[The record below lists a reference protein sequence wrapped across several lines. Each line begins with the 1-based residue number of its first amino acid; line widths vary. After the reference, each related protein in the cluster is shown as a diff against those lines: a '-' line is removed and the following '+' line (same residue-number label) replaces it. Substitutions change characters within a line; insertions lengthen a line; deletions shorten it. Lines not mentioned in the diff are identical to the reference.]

1 MPNSNIPI
9 RVAIYARVSTSEQAE
24 NGTSIENQLESLR
37 VYSKVQSWE
46 MAQEYVD
53 AGFTGKNSDRPALQ
67 QLIRD
72 AKSGLFT
79 KVVVYK
85 LDRFS
90 RSLRLLL
97 ELEETLKFNDVALLS
112 FKENIDTSTAI
123 GRTVFQVLGLVGEWE
138 REAIIERTKSGRLQ
152 RYKQGCWAGGKPS
165 YGYRYNRETKKLIV
179 DENEARVVHRIY
191 TEYKNGKSLCGV
203 TLLLNGEKIPTQN
216 SKFWKA
222 SVIRNILV
230 NPAYKGKLVVN
241 RHTHICNI
249 DKVDMTKAIVI
260 DVPPIVDEPLWD
272 AVQHRLDTNKA
283 VKPVKSNQLLQG
295 LITCGECGLNY
306 HPDKMGGVQYYMC
319 RGKLAIKHL
328 DGSPRCTSPNW
339 NKAKLEQEVWQRI
352 EDILNDPNKL
362 QPMLEETI
370 ANLREKDADLRAR
383 IMPIDER
390 LKQILDQKARLAES
404 WVKMSLTKDKQGEL
418 HRNLD
423 QEETRLKG
431 IRGAIDPAQI
441 DDMETT
447 AGMLR
452 LWQTQLTGVIWNTE
466 NEDGTKAKIMNKPH
480 EMVLSVVGLE
490 DLELTSLLGFPA
502 TRREI
507 LDRLQ
512 VHLYVFKDR
521 VEIKSVFEIAPVG
534 NHLCTSMRGLR

>member
-1 MPNSNIPI
+1 
-9 RVAIYARVSTSEQAE
+9 VSTSEQAE
-24 NGTSIENQLESLR
+24 NGTSIENQLENLR
-37 VYSKVQSWE
+37 GYCKAQSW
-46 MAQEYVD
+46 AITQEYVD

-67 QLIRD
+67 QLLRD
-72 AKSGLFT
+72 AKSGLFA

-90 RSLRLLL
+90 RNLRLML
-97 ELEETLKFNDVALLS
+97 ELEEKLKSHDVALLS
-112 FKENIDTSTAI
+112 LKESIDTSIAI

-138 REAIIERTKSGRLQ
+138 REAIIERTKSGRIQ
-152 RYKQGCWAGGKPS
+152 RYKQGCWAGGKPA
-165 YGYRYNRETKKLIV
+165 YGYRYNRDTKKLVV
-179 DENEARVVHRIY
+179 DEKEARVVHRIY

-203 TLLLNGEKIPTQN
+203 THLLNGEKIPTQY
-216 SKFWKA
+216 SSYWKA

-272 AVQHRLDTNKA
+272 AVQKRLDTNKA

-295 LITCGECGLNY
+295 LITCGECGLSY
-306 HPDKMGGVQYYMC
+306 HPDKAGGVQYYMC
-319 RGKLAIKHL
+319 RGKLAVAHV
-328 DGSPRCTSPNW
+328 DGSPRCTAPNW
-339 NKAKLEQEVWQRI
+339 NKAKLEQQVWQRI

-370 ANLREKDADLRAR
+370 ANLREKDAELRAR

-390 LKQILDQKARLAES
+390 LAQILDQKARLAES

-418 HRNLD
+418 QRNLD

-431 IRGAIDPAQI
+431 MRGAIDPAQI
-441 DDMETT
+441 EDMEKT

-452 LWQTQLTGVIWNTE
+452 FWQGQLSSMAWNTE
-466 NEDGTKAKIMNKPH
+466 NEDGTMVKTMNKPH
-480 EMVLSVVGLE
+480 ERVLSVVGLE

-534 NHLCTSMRGLR
+534 NHLCTSMRRLR